1 MQNEYIHNWEFGE
14 EQDVKESWSGSPG
27 GSSMRTPRQEK
38 PLRSFGGRIIDAA
51 SQMMGPSGNP
61 QQATPRNFHT
71 VASMGGGGART
82 QMPMRLHKGEGEYP
96 MDDESDYYME
106 DDEDK
111 WVIMPT
117 EELFDDGSEDE
128 ETNSEKKVHDDEI
141 PLPSW
146 LRKPRSRP
154 TIRFGQTGSAGGGSG
169 IGAGRV
175 RPTIRFGGGAGGRGG
190 VRANPLTLKSANQP
204 LRDPEG
210 GLTAAGRRHFKET
223 EGANLK
229 PGVKGPADTP
239 TKMRRKGSFLVRF
252 FTNPSGPMVDE
263 KGRPT
268 RLALSA
274 RAWGEP
280 VPKNR
285 QDAAKLAAKGRRLL
299 DRYRAQQEKS
309 KGQKSFEQFQLSFK
323 ELGAPVGSSSG
334 TVGGRSSQR
343 SSGGADRFN
352 PNARDA
358 DGDGSVQEGTDFMR
372 QTDTKPKK
380 WMTDRGSADTR
391 ERGAVRQNLTDMGF
405 DGEAFKKFM
414 DAEARKL
421 KPGQKTN
428 WNPGRLPNGGK
439 IAADGTYIP
448 PDMVREDDKR
458 MSDYYRKRREA
469 RAKASRPKMTREG
482 DVVPNKNK
490 DRRKIDPKKLNSR
503 PQTPQTQG
511 RKPQNSA
518 KPFSQAK
525 PNPFNRK
532 PSMPWDNVKP
542 FNQGKPNPFG
552 GEPRMPWGDGGSKR

>member
-1 MQNEYIHNWEFGE
+1 
-14 EQDVKESWSGSPG
+14 
-27 GSSMRTPRQEK
+27 MR
-38 PLRSFGGRIIDAA
+38 I
-51 SQMMGPSGNP
+51 
-61 QQATPRNFHT
+61 
-71 VASMGGGGART
+71 
-82 QMPMRLHKGEGEYP
+82 
-96 MDDESDYYME
+96 DDESDYYME

-117 EELFDDGSEDE
+117 EDLFDDGSEEDSDDE
-128 ETNSEKKVHDDEI
+128 TEKKQDDDEI
-141 PLPSW
+141 PLPSF
-146 LRKPRSRP
+146 LRPKPPAGGSANMPRATSGPASQGSSTGASGAGRARP
-154 TIRFGQTGSAGGGSG
+154 TIRFGSGSG
-169 IGAGRV
+169 NV
-175 RPTIRFGGGAGGRGG
+175 RPTIRFGGGRGG
-190 VRANPLTLKSANQP
+190 IRANPLTLKSANKP

-299 DRYRAQQEKS
+299 DKYRAQQEKS
-309 KGQKSFEQFQLSFK
+309 KGQKSFEQFQLSLK
-323 ELGAPVGSSSG
+323 QLGTPVGNSSG
-334 TVGGRSSQR
+334 TVGGQGSQR
-343 SSGGADRFN
+343 SSGGADKFN
-352 PNARDA
+352 PTARDA
-358 DGDGSVQEGTDFMR
+358 DGDGSVQEGTEFMR

-405 DGEAFKKFM
+405 DGEAFKKLM

-469 RAKASRPKMTREG
+469 RAKASRPKMTRDG
-482 DVVPNKNK
+482 DVIPNKNR
-490 DRRKIDPKKLNSR
+490 DRRKNTPRQLS
-503 PQTPQTQG
+503 PGAQTSQTQG
-511 RKPQNSA
+511 RMPWDGT
-518 KPFSQAK
+518 KPFNEGK
-525 PNPFNRK
+525 PNPFN
-532 PSMPWDNVKP
+532 
-542 FNQGKPNPFG
+542 
-552 GEPRMPWGDGGSKR
+552 GEPRMPWGNGGSKR